1 MLEVRKKKRPG
12 EIVGYVI
19 VLIVLVALI
28 WIALWVFGG
37 APGKRFKGI
46 EKFRGDSPTEFSRDR
61 FVLLSDLD
69 GAGNPLDFG
78 SMA

>member
-1 MLEVRKKKRPG
+1 MLEALKKKRPG
-12 EIVGYVI
+12 EIIGYVI

-46 EKFRGDSPTEFSRDR
+46 EKFRGDSPTEISRDR
-61 FVLLSDLD
+61 FVLLPDLD
-69 GAGNPLDFG
+69 GAGNPLDLG